1 MTKTQKI
8 DLVTRYI
15 NGETPE
21 ELAERFGTTVQAIL
35 YNLRNIYQPRH
46 SGRRINPETCVHP
59 KLANWL
65 NANGYSGAW
74 LAERIGVTKASMHY
88 YLHGVVKIPR
98 RRQLDICAVTKLLPE
113 QLFD

>member
-1 MTKTQKI
+1 MTKAQKL

-21 ELAERFGTTVQAIL
+21 ELAERFELSVQAIL

-46 SGRRINPETCVHP
+46 SGRHINPDDCVHP
-59 KLANWL
+59 KLARWL
-65 NANGYSGAW
+65 NDNGYSGAW
-74 LAERIGVTKASMHY
+74 LAERIGVTKTTMHY
-88 YLHGVVKIPR
+88 YLHGVVNIPKR
-98 RRQLDICAVTKLLPE
+98 RRLDICAVIKLLPE